1 MSLPGV
7 PAGLAAARER
17 GPDWAAWL
25 DRLRGTTAELLA
37 QWQLVH
43 DPGSRDGGVW
53 HGRASWVLAVRTAS
67 GRPAALKVGLPHR
80 ESAQE
85 HLALRHWDGRGAVRL
100 LRADPHRAALLL
112 ERLPG
117 EDLGVLDDVDACE
130 VVAALYARL
139 HVPAPPSLRR
149 LTSVLGPW
157 LDDLAALPRD
167 APLPRRLVEQAR
179 SLGADL
185 LGDPETD
192 GRLVHGDLHY
202 ANVLAADREPWV
214 VIDPKPLSGD
224 PHHEV
229 APLLWNRWDEVVA
242 TGDVRAATRRRFHAV
257 VDTAGLD
264 EDRARDWVVVRMVLN
279 AAWAAADLRSTG
291 RDPTSADREWL
302 TTCVAV
308 VKAVQD

>member
-1 MSLPGV
+1 M
-7 PAGLAAARER
+7 
-17 GPDWAAWL
+17 
-25 DRLRGTTAELLA
+25 
-37 QWQLVH
+37 
-43 DPGSRDGGVW
+43 
-53 HGRASWVLAVRTAS
+53 RTPS
-67 GRPAALKVGLPHR
+67 GRPAALKVGFPHP

-117 EDLGVLDDVDACE
+117 EDVGVLDDVEACE
-130 VVAALYARL
+130 TVAGLYARL
-139 HVPAPPSLRR
+139 HVPAPASLRR
-149 LTSVLGPW
+149 LSVVLGPW
-157 LDDLAALPRD
+157 LDGLAALPRD
-167 APLPRRLVEQAR
+167 APLPRRLVEQAL
-179 SLGADL
+179 SLGRDL
-185 LGDPETD
+185 LGDPGTD

-242 TGDVRAATRRRFHAV
+242 AGDVRTATRRRFHAV
-257 VDTAGLD
+257 VDTADLD

-279 AAWAAADLRSTG
+279 AAWAATELRATG
-291 RDPTSADREWL
+291 RTASPADRDWS

-308 VKAVQD
+308 AKAVQE